1 MKRIFAWILAMTF
14 IFMAA
19 GCAKAEVS
27 QVEEKPEYPTKQITM
42 VIPWAAGGGT
52 DITGRVF
59 AAALERQLGQKVI
72 VVNKP
77 GASGAT
83 GTEYVASQAA
93 DGYTLLF
100 SADTIA
106 TLQCMGV
113 STLSVDDFMPLMM
126 VSDDPKIL
134 TVAGNSKYETMSDL
148 VEDAKARPGKL
159 NMAYSAPGASGHIQ
173 GLLMKK
179 AGLVFNMTPL
189 GGGTAQML
197 SVISGQSDVTNPSG
211 STVTDYL
218 KTGEL
223 RNLAVFSDSEI
234 KGYEG
239 VEPITATV
247 PELKDYMPITFPVSI
262 HVKAGTDTQVYDAL
276 LKACQEAAKDQE
288 WKKFVEDGKLNDL
301 TDIQGQDA
309 AAYIKRLTSIS
320 SWLLYDEGV
329 ATKNPADFNI
339 PRQ

>member
-1 MKRIFAWILAMTF
+1 MKKTLAWILAISF
-14 IFMAA
+14 IFLMS
-19 GCAKAEVS
+19 GCAKNNEP
-27 QVEEKPEYPTKQITM
+27 QKPTYPTKQITM
-42 VIPWAAGGGT
+42 VVPWAAGGGT

-59 AAALERQLGQKVI
+59 AAALERQLGQKVV

-83 GTEYVASQAA
+83 GTEFVASQDA

-106 TLQCMGV
+106 TMQCMGV
-113 STLSVDDFMPLMM
+113 STLGVDDFMPLMM
-126 VSDDPKIL
+126 VSEDPKIV
-134 TVAGNSKYETMSDL
+134 TVAGNAKYQTMGEL
-148 VEDAKARPGKL
+148 VEDVKARPGKL

-173 GLLMKK
+173 GLLFKK

-218 KTGEL
+218 TTGEL
-223 RNLAVFSDSEI
+223 RNLAVFADSEI

-247 PELKDYMPITFPVSI
+247 PELKEFMPVTFPVSI
-262 HVKAGTDTQVYDAL
+262 HVKAGTDKAVYDAL
-276 LKACQEAAKDQE
+276 LKACQEAAKDEE

-301 TDIQGQDA
+301 TDIQGEEA
-309 AAYIKRLTSIS
+309 TKYIKRLSSIS

-329 ATKNPADFNI
+329 ATKSPEEFGI

>member
-1 MKRIFAWILAMTF
+1 MT
-14 IFMAA
+14 A

-27 QVEEKPEYPTKQITM
+27 QAPQQPDYPTKQITM
-42 VIPWAAGGGT
+42 IIPWAAGGGT

-83 GTEYVASQAA
+83 GTEYVASQEA

-134 TVAGNSKYETMSDL
+134 TVAGNAKYQTMSEL
-148 VEDAKARPGKL
+148 VADVKARPGKL

-173 GLLMKK
+173 GLLLKK

-218 KTGEL
+218 ATGEL
-223 RNLAVFSDSEI
+223 RNLAVFADSEV

-239 VEPITATV
+239 AEPITAAV
-247 PELKDYMPITFPVSI
+247 PELKEYMPITFPVSV
-262 HVKAGTDTQVYDAL
+262 HLKAGTDPKVYEVL
-276 LKACQEAAKDQE
+276 LKACQQAAQDAE
-288 WKKFVEDGKLNDL
+288 WKKFVEDGRLNDL
-301 TDIQGQDA
+301 TDIQGQA
-309 AAYIKRLTSIS
+309 AAEYIKRLSSIS

-329 ATKNPADFNI
+329 ATKSPADFGI